1 MGYSNFSSPKIFAK
15 IVYLNLGI
23 RENSDKTFVAPMETA
38 SFFGDRAEAKSPKK
52 IEWTAGEALKRKP
65 NLGCSQKKAISSRKW
80 LCIFYFF

>member
-38 SFFGDRAEAKSPKK
+38 SFFFFFAGAKSPKK
-52 IEWTAGEALKRKP
+52 I
-65 NLGCSQKKAISSRKW
+65 
-80 LCIFYFF
+80 

>member
-23 RENSDKTFVAPMETA
+23 SENSDKTFLAPMETA

-52 IEWTAGEALKRKP
+52 IEWTAGEALKMEP
-65 NLGCSQKKAISSRKW
+65 NHVAPQKKAISSRKW

>member
-38 SFFGDRAEAKSPKK
+38 SFFGDCAEAKSPKK
-52 IEWTAGEALKRKP
+52 I
-65 NLGCSQKKAISSRKW
+65 
-80 LCIFYFF
+80 